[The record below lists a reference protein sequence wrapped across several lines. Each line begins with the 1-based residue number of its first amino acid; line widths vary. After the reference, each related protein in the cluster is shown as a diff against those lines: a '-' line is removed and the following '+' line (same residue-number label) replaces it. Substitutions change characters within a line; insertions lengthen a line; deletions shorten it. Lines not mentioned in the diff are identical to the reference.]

1 MIQDRS
7 LVQIADNSG
16 AKVGR
21 IFKIPGSSKKRYAE
35 IGELVVLSVQT
46 AEPRKAVK
54 KKDVLTAVVVRQR
67 KPFRRKDGS
76 YIRFDENAVVIL
88 DTGGKDKKEPKAGRI
103 FGPIPRELQE
113 LGYQTI
119 ISRAPEVV

>member
-1 MIQDRS
+1 MIQDRT
-7 LVQIADNSG
+7 LVVIADNSG
-16 AKVGR
+16 AKIGR

-35 IGELVVLSVQT
+35 IGEVVVLSVQT
-46 AEPRKAVK
+46 AEPRKGVK
-54 KKDVLTAVVVRQR
+54 KKDVLKGVVVRQR